1 MAPLGLRTL
10 GTDSN
15 GWISGSDNNDHIIGL
30 DRMDVLSGPRRRRY
44 LRGSGHG
51 IARIDGSSGM
61 VVALSAQAVKS
72 MTDENN
78 TPHLNGDA
86 DDVVKASE
94 STRQNDAIQ
103 AYERVR
109 LRCLRILARAA
120 MDRNRCHGQC
130 GLEASRAEPVYSS
143 MPPTEERPTG

>member
-1 MAPLGLRTL
+1 MPTL

-15 GWISGSDNNDHIIGL
+15 GWISGSDNNDHTIGL
-30 DRMDVLSGPRRRRY
+30 DRMDVLSGPCRRRY

-51 IARIDGSSGM
+51 IARIDGSPGT
-61 VVALSAQAVKS
+61 VALSAQAVKS

-103 AYERVR
+103 AYERIR
-109 LRCLRILARAA
+109 LRCLRILARELWIETDV
-120 MDRNRCHGQC
+120 MVN
-130 GLEASRAEPVYSS
+130 VV
-143 MPPTEERPTG
+143 